1 MHSGKMNGMVSWSWL
16 EKKVKMLSEEIM
28 VIF

>member
-16 EKKVKMLSEEIM
+16 KKKVKMLSEEIM